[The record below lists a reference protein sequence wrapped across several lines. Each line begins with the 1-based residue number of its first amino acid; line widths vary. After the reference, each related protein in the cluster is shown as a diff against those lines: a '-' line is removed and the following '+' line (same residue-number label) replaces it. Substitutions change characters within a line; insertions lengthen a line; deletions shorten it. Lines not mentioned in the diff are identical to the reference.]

1 MIAFIKN
8 YSGAIVIAL
17 ICLAL
22 WWLDA
27 RNSQLA
33 ATNERLER
41 LADSKDEQIHQ
52 LRGENNKLAASI
64 ADFIAAVEQ
73 QNELLESVTQQ
84 RAIAEQQNQAFQN
97 EIIDILADDKCAI
110 TPVPDA
116 AAKRLH
122 SAARAAGGVPG
133 DRKTPS
139 ADPSHSDEPINP
151 ARRAGKTN
159 IR

>member
-8 YSGAIVIAL
+8 YSGVIVIAL

-41 LADSKDEQIHQ
+41 LADSKDVQIHQ
-52 LRGENNKLAASI
+52 LRGENNNLAASI

-84 RAIAEQQNQAFQN
+84 RAQAEQQNRAFQN
-97 EIIDILADDKCAI
+97 EIIDILADDKCAA

-122 SAARAAGGVPG
+122 DAARAAGGIPN
-133 DRKTPS
+133 DRKTPP
-139 ADPSHSDEPINP
+139 ADPGHSDEPSGGASAPGKINV
-151 ARRAGKTN
+151 R
-159 IR
+159 